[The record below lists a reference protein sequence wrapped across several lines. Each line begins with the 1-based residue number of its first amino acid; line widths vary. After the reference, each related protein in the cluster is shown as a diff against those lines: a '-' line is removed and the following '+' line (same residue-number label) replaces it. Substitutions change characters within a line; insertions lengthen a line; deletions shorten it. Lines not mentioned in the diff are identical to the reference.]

1 MHAALPKSSGVQIPA
16 SIDYRA
22 LYYILR
28 ERAWIIAL
36 CLLVAGLVTA
46 TILLR
51 SPRIYAST
59 TVLLVEQ
66 KEAKVV
72 DIQRIQ
78 PEDYQS
84 LESLKTVEQTLQNK
98 ALLERVIETNH
109 LAQDPRLVP
118 ISTGKALTREQLV
131 SKLAKMVEVRL
142 RRGTRLIDITVEHA
156 DPALTALIANSL
168 VMEFLRQDYEQSAT
182 TLHTANEFLETE
194 AQEIKLKLDGA
205 ENALQ
210 AYKEQTQSVSSANA
224 QNIIVQQLDEL
235 SVKATEAKSQRIA
248 CETAY
253 KQVQALG
260 GNLNDLLV
268 TSAADNSA
276 AMKEIRTNIA
286 KAESDFADF
295 KLRYRPKHP
304 KYIQMQSQLAE
315 WRSALNKAALELPQT
330 ALSAYESAK
339 AAEQALNEAL
349 REQQSAAL
357 EMNKKAI
364 HYDVLARDVE
374 SDRAL
379 YQTVLN
385 RIKENTVIKDLKT
398 SNIRVIQKAEI
409 PDRPVKPDKLK
420 VIFTGLLC
428 GLLSSVLLVFFLNTL
443 DQSLKTVNQTEEFL
457 GLPVLCAIP
466 KFNTLDTEDLSAKIE
481 AFRTLR
487 ASLSMLGRQDNRKV
501 FLFTSSLPGEGKTFC
516 SLNYA
521 FSLAQQGLK
530 TLVIDGDMRRPMIER
545 MLRRN
550 NERNVGLTDYLTTHK
565 HFQEVVHASATANL
579 SYIPGGSHA
588 PNPVELL
595 ANSGFDGLIQEALTH
610 FDRVV
615 VDSAPIH
622 VVSDT
627 LLILKG
633 IQTVCLVVGANR
645 TPKNS
650 ARRAVQV
657 LQQAGPSLAGVVLNL
672 LPLNANSGY
681 YYDYAYREKYA
692 ESAS

>member
-1 MHAALPKSSGVQIPA
+1 MHAAPPKLSEIQTPA
-16 SIDYRA
+16 PIDYRA
-22 LYYILR
+22 IYYILR

-36 CLLVAGLVTA
+36 CLLAAGLMTA
-46 TILLR
+46 TLLLR
-51 SPRIYAST
+51 SPSIYAST
-59 TVLLVEQ
+59 TVLLVERE
-66 KEAKVV
+66 EAKVV

-78 PEDYQS
+78 PEDFQS

-98 ALLERVIETNH
+98 ALLERVIDANN

-118 ISTGKALTREQLV
+118 ISTGNVLTREQLV
-131 SKLAKMVEVRL
+131 AKLAKMVDVRL
-142 RRGTRLIDITVEHA
+142 RRGTRLIDITVEHT

-182 TLHTANEFLETE
+182 TLHAANEFLETE
-194 AQEIKLKLDGA
+194 AREIKLKLDGA

-224 QNIIVQQLDEL
+224 ENIVVQELDAL

-260 GNLNDLLV
+260 TNINDLLV
-268 TSAADNSA
+268 TSAADNSVA
-276 AMKEIRTNIA
+276 IREIRSNIA
-286 KAESDFADF
+286 KAESDFADL
-295 KLRYRPKHP
+295 KLLYRAKHP

-315 WRSALNKAALELPQT
+315 WRSALNQAVLELPQT

-339 AAEQALNEAL
+339 AAEQALDQAL
-349 REQQSAAL
+349 VEQQRTAL

-398 SNIRVIQKAEI
+398 SNIRVIEKAEI

-420 VIFTGLLC
+420 VIFTGSLC
-428 GLLSSVLLVFFLNTL
+428 GLLSSVMLVFFLNTL
-443 DQSLKTVNQTEEFL
+443 DQSLKTVDQAEEFL
-457 GLPVLCAIP
+457 GIPVLCAIP
-466 KFNTLDTEDLSAKIE
+466 KFNTFDTEAPSAKTE
-481 AFRTLR
+481 VFRTLR
-487 ASLSMLGRQDNRKV
+487 ASLSMLGRQDARKV
-501 FLFTSSLPGEGKTFC
+501 FLFTSSLPEEGKTFC

-521 FSLAQQGLK
+521 FSLARQGFK

-545 MLRRN
+545 MLRKN
-550 NERNVGLTDYLTTHK
+550 NERSVGLTDYLATHK
-565 HFQEVVHASATANL
+565 NFREVVHASATANL
-579 SYIPGGSHA
+579 SYIPVGSHA

-595 ANSGFDGLIQEALTH
+595 ASGGFDNLIHEALAH

-627 LLILKG
+627 LLILNG

-645 TPKNS
+645 TPRNS
-650 ARRAVQV
+650 ARRTVH
-657 LQQAGPSLAGVVLNL
+657 LLRQAGAPLAGVVLNL
-672 LPLNANSGY
+672 LPLNAPSGY
-681 YYDYAYREKYA
+681 HYDYSYREKYA